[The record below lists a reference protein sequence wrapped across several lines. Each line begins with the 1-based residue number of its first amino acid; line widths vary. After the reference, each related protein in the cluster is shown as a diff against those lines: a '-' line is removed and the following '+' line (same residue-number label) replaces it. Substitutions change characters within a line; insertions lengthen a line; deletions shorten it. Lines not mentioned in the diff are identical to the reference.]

1 MSQQELDACMR
12 DTYFGGVGIVHVSEE
27 ELGECHQGW
36 WETVTWDGS
45 AEEGW
50 WETVT
55 WDGSAEEGWW
65 ETVTWDG
72 TARLRRDGGRQ
83 SPGTGRLG

>member
-1 MSQQELDACMR
+1 MGDS
-12 DTYFGGVGIVHVSEE
+12 H
-27 ELGECHQGW
+27 LGRL
-36 WETVTWDGS
+36 GS

-65 ETVTWDG
+65 ETVTLVSSAEEG
-72 TARLRRDGGRQ
+72 
-83 SPGTGRLG
+83 